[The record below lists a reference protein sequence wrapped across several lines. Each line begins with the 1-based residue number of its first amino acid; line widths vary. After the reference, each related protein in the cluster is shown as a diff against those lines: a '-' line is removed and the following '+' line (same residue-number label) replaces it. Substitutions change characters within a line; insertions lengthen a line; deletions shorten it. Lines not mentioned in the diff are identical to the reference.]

1 MALSLLLNL
10 YLLARPSGSGEAIGA
25 SEPQRPALPIIWIHC
40 RNNTDADHIR
50 RVMRQM
56 QDDLE
61 QVAFVVTGQS
71 LEADISPDGM
81 VVTSKGP
88 GRNLNEISRFIE
100 HWKPKGLIWI
110 GGQVDPGIMSAAGQY
125 SFPKYLIAAD
135 AFDLIPE
142 GRKWL
147 FGMRR
152 SLLSLFDKVLVVDK
166 SSTEKFGRW
175 GVPSDR
181 LEVLGHFDD
190 QAPVLPCNDAERTDF
205 AKTIDTRPIWLVANA
220 ISAEMNLI
228 IEAHRSA
235 CRRSHRLLLILVPQ
249 DARQAPELATKL
261 IDAGFETVLRSEGDP
276 TETTRVL
283 IADLEGELGMWYRV
297 SPITYMG
304 GTLTRGS
311 RHPFE
316 AAALGS
322 VVVHGPTTAPYARFY
337 MQLDS
342 AGGAAPIANGA
353 ALAKTIEDLLSPD
366 LTAQIAHA
374 AWDVTSRG
382 AEVTNRIAALI
393 SAILDKAEG

>member
-1 MALSLLLNL
+1 MALSMFLNL
-10 YLLARPSGSGEAIGA
+10 YLLTRPCGSGVAIGA
-25 SEPQRPALPIIWIHC
+25 SEPQRPSQPMIWVHC
-40 RNNTDADHIR
+40 RNATDADHIR

-81 VVTSKGP
+81 IITSKGP
-88 GRNLNEISRFIE
+88 GRNLNEISRFID
-100 HWKPKGLIWI
+100 HWKPMGLVWI
-110 GGQVDPGIMSAAGQY
+110 GGQIDPAIMAASSQY
-125 SFPKYLIAAD
+125 SFPKYLITAD
-135 AFDLIPE
+135 AFDFVPE

-147 FGMRR
+147 IGMRR
-152 SLLSLFDKVLVVDK
+152 SLLSLFDKILTVDQT
-166 SSTEKFGRW
+166 SAEKFGRW
-175 GVPSDR
+175 GVIPDR
-181 LEVLGHFDD
+181 IDVLGHFDD

-220 ISAEMNLI
+220 IPAEINLI

-249 DARQAPELATKL
+249 DARQAPELAAKL

-276 TETTRVL
+276 NETTRALV
-283 IADLEGELGMWYRV
+283 ADLEGELGMWYRI

-322 VVVHGPTTAPYARFY
+322 VVVHGSTTAPYTRFY
-337 MQLDS
+337 MQLDN

-382 AEVTNRIAALI
+382 SEVTNRIAALI

>member
-1 MALSLLLNL
+1 MASSLLLNL
-10 YLLARPSGSGEAIGA
+10 YLLARPCGSGEVIGA
-25 SEPQRPALPIIWIHC
+25 NEPTPPSQPVIWVHC
-40 RNNTDADHIR
+40 RNTADADHIR

-61 QVAFVVTGQS
+61 QVAFVVTGSS
-71 LEADISPDGM
+71 LDTDTSPDGM
-81 VVTSKGP
+81 ITVSKGP
-88 GRNLNEISRFIE
+88 GRNLRDISRFID
-100 HWKPKGLIWI
+100 HWKPIGLVWI
-110 GGQVDPGIMSAAGQY
+110 GGQVDPAIVTAADRY

-135 AFDLIPE
+135 ANDFIPE
-142 GRKWL
+142 GRKWF

-152 SLLSLFDKVLVVDK
+152 YLLSVFNDVLAADK
-166 SSTEKFGRW
+166 SSAERFRRW
-175 GVPSDR
+175 GVASDHV
-181 LEVLGHFDD
+181 EVIGHFDD
-190 QAPVLPCNDAERTDF
+190 QAPVLSCNDAERADF
-205 AKTIDTRPIWLVANA
+205 ARTIDTRPIWLVANA
-220 ISAEMNLI
+220 IPAEINLI

-249 DARQAPELATKL
+249 DTRQAPELAAKL
-261 IDAGFETVLRSEGDP
+261 VDAGFETVLRSEGDP
-276 TETTRVL
+276 TETTRALV
-283 IADLEGELGMWYRV
+283 ADLDGELGMWYRI

-337 MQLDS
+337 MQLDN

-393 SAILDKAEG
+393 STILYKAEG